1 MFVIICGVKCFN
13 EQYSVYEIMDVTL
26 SMFEVN
32 VGQESQ
38 ADILTKLFFSI
49 LFKCSKKTSC
59 QYTID
64 V

>member
-1 MFVIICGVKCFN
+1 VFVIICGVKCFN

-38 ADILTKLFFSI
+38 ADILTKWFFFYFI
-49 LFKCSKKTSC
+49 
-59 QYTID
+59 
-64 V
+64 